1 MDRLMDRAAAL
12 GMKAIALTDPGNM
25 FGAIEFYNAAKGK
38 GIKPLIGCEIY
49 ITENSRL
56 DKQGRAEDGKSY
68 YHLGLLARNLQGY
81 QNLLKLVS
89 DSHLRGFYYKPRADF
104 ETLAKY
110 AGGLIGFT
118 GCLAALVPQHLLHNR
133 FEDARKATARYIDI
147 FGRENYFVE
156 IQDHG
161 IPEQRQIIP
170 GLLKLAEEFQLQV
183 ICTNDVH
190 YVRHEDAEPH
200 DALLCIQTG
209 AKIADTNR
217 MRFSGTQFYL
227 KSAAEMARLFAE
239 IPESL
244 TNTLAV
250 AEMCDLSI
258 PFPKG
263 SERYPKYPLT
273 PEIASRFDR
282 PGYLRELC
290 CEGLRQRYG
299 HDHPH
304 DCAGAYRS

>member
-1 MDRLMDRAAAL
+1 MDRAAAL
-12 GMKAIALTDPGNM
+12 GMKAIALTDHGNM

-49 ITENSRL
+49 ITESSRL
-56 DKQGRAEDGKSY
+56 DKQGRAEDGKSF

-81 QNLLKLVS
+81 QNLLKLSVR
-89 DSHLRGFYYKPRADF
+89 LPPTGLLLQARADF

-170 GLLKLAEEFQLQV
+170 D
-183 ICTNDVH
+183 CSNW
-190 YVRHEDAEPH
+190 P
-200 DALLCIQTG
+200 
-209 AKIADTNR
+209 
-217 MRFSGTQFYL
+217 
-227 KSAAEMARLFAE
+227 KS
-239 IPESL
+239 S
-244 TNTLAV
+244 
-250 AEMCDLSI
+250 S
-258 PFPKG
+258 
-263 SERYPKYPLT
+263 
-273 PEIASRFDR
+273 SR
-282 PGYLRELC
+282 
-290 CEGLRQRYG
+290 
-299 HDHPH
+299 
-304 DCAGAYRS
+304 

>member
-1 MDRLMDRAAAL
+1 
-12 GMKAIALTDPGNM
+12 
-25 FGAIEFYNAAKGK
+25 
-38 GIKPLIGCEIY
+38 
-49 ITENSRL
+49 
-56 DKQGRAEDGKSY
+56 
-68 YHLGLLARNLQGY
+68 LLARNLQGY

-133 FEDARKATARYIDI
+133 FEDARKATARYIDL

-244 TNTLAV
+244 NNTLAV
-250 AEMCDLSI
+250 AETL
-258 PFPKG
+258 PAAPAAL
-263 SERYPKYPLT
+263 PPALQA
-273 PEIASRFDR
+273 ASRTLRDTLTRAVAKAVAAATANGAKSIIGGGDSVKAVNKAKLGDQVTFMSTGGGASLEFLEGTPL
-282 PGYLRELC
+282 PGVTCLDE
-290 CEGLRQRYG
+290 Q
-299 HDHPH
+299 
-304 DCAGAYRS
+304 